1 MASLLVVP
9 GGDACAGPAPRLSV
23 GRSLRPQLGEL
34 TGGLVP
40 ALDAAPRPDGFAAHE
55 RAPSLRARGG
65 DERRRARAGAR
76 RRASDGQA
84 DIGRRS
90 PCALGTSSAAFEDSS
105 AAFDDRS

>member
-40 ALDAAPRPDGFAAHE
+40 AP
-55 RAPSLRARGG
+55 
-65 DERRRARAGAR
+65 RRRAQAGR
-76 RRASDGQA
+76 LRRARTRA
-84 DIGRRS
+84 VTARAWWR
-90 PCALGTSSAAFEDSS
+90 
-105 AAFDDRS
+105 